1 MMKKLGMDGHRERIL
16 TLKNYGIC
24 YKKQGNLEEA
34 RNLLEKAERVAEREL
49 DEDHMWKV
57 MVKTEQALLYDE
69 EGKNDQMEV
78 AMKAG
83 LEMCYRLGQT
93 AEQLGNKHLIRK
105 ILKDNPQLSKSSTL
119 VKRYICPL

>member
-1 MMKKLGMDGHRERIL
+1 MMKKLGMDGHKESIL
-16 TLKNYGIC
+16 TLKNYGVC
-24 YKKQGNLEEA
+24 HSKQGNLEEA
-34 RNLLEKAERVAEREL
+34 RNLLEKAEQVAEREL

-57 MVKTEQALLYDE
+57 MVRTQQAILYGE

-93 AEQLGNKHLIRK
+93 VEQLGNKHLIRK
-105 ILKDNPQLSKSSTL
+105 ILKDNPQLFPEEQYP
-119 VKRYICPL
+119 R

>member
-1 MMKKLGMDGHRERIL
+1 MDGHKESIL
-16 TLKNYGIC
+16 TLKNYGVC
-24 YKKQGNLEEA
+24 HRKQGNLEEA
-34 RNLLEKAERVAEREL
+34 RNLLEKAEQVAEREL
-49 DEDHMWKV
+49 DEDHKWKV

-93 AEQLGNKHLIRK
+93 LERLGNKHLIREF
-105 ILKDNPQLSKSSTL
+105 LD
-119 VKRYICPL
+119 RYPKTFPGEKYPR